1 MIDLTAKPR
10 VSKPGQL
17 GQLRNF
23 FCQLAAGA
31 MLAVL
36 AAGAA
41 PAFAQSSSSACDQIK
56 NALAN
61 GKSAATGAISGSEA
75 STKEATSNA
84 RACLEKIQNAMSK
97 MIPGMPSIT
106 PADFQQLLDAM
117 MARACQIVTTQI
129 DSAGNVIQG
138 TVSGVTNRYIGD
150 VNSAVNN
157 ATGGMLGGNVIN
169 TGQNVPITNI
179 PGTGSVASPIAA
191 PQPAAPTPSVWARLQ
206 CALSPSCK

>member
-10 VSKPGQL
+10 VSSPGQL
-17 GQLRNF
+17 GKLRRF
-23 FCQLAAGA
+23 FRQLAAGA
-31 MLAVL
+31 MLAVF
-36 AAGAA
+36 AAGVA
-41 PAFAQSSSSACDQIK
+41 PAFAQPSPSPCDQIK

-61 GKSAATGAISGSEA
+61 GKSSANGVIAGSEA
-75 STKEATSNA
+75 STKEATTNA
-84 RACLEKIQNAMSK
+84 RACLEKIQNAISK

-117 MARACQIVTTQI
+117 MTRACQIVTTQI

-138 TVSGVTNRYIGD
+138 TVSGASNRYIGD

-169 TGQNVPITNI
+169 TGQNVPITGI
-179 PGTGSVASPIAA
+179 PGSGSNANPRAA
-191 PQPAAPTPSVWARLQ
+191 PQPAAPRPDIWERLQ